1 MGAALGS
8 QLRRRGNSVLWASSG
23 RSGETA
29 RRAELAGLLDTAS
42 VSELARGSD
51 VILSVCPPHAAED
64 VARSVSGFRG
74 VFVDANAVSPETS
87 RAIGEVVEA
96 GGGRYVDGGIVGS
109 PPQAPGTTRLYLSGL
124 DAQSVAALFDGTAV
138 DACVLSDRPGAASAV
153 KMTYAAWTKG
163 TASLLLAIRALARAE
178 GVESALVAEW
188 EQSLPDLDERSRRA
202 AASAAGK
209 GWRWVGEMEQIAATF
224 ASASLPDGFHQAAA
238 EIFRRVPRVD
248 DGAAGEPF
256 DRVLAGL
263 RATRRVAGSAG

>member
-1 MGAALGS
+1 MGAALGT
-8 QLRRRGNSVLWASSG
+8 QLRRRGNPVLWASSG

-29 RRAELAGLLDTAS
+29 RRAGLAGLLDAGT

-64 VARSVSGFRG
+64 VARSVSGFHG
-74 VFVDANAVSPETS
+74 LFVDANAVSPETS
-87 RAIGEVVEA
+87 RAIAEVIEA

-109 PPQAPGTTRLYLSGL
+109 PPQSPGTTRLYLSGP
-124 DAQSVAALFDGTAV
+124 DAQSVASLFDGTAV
-138 DACVLSDRPGAASAV
+138 DARVVSDRPGAASAV

-178 GVESALVAEW
+178 DVETILVAEW
-188 EQSLPDLDERSRRA
+188 AESLPDLEERSRRA
-202 AASAAGK
+202 AASAGSK
-209 GWRWVGEMEQIAATF
+209 GWRWVGEMEQIASTF
-224 ASASLPDGFHQAAA
+224 ASAGLPDGFHQAAA
-238 EIFRRVPRVD
+238 EVFRRVPRVD
-248 DGAAGEPF
+248 DEAGGEPL